1 MKAWNVAE
9 MELERHHPRVLGSED
24 EGRVIVLHLPAGET
38 MQEHQVHERAW
49 LIVAAGAIEIDDADG
64 ETVGGGP
71 GLLAE
76 FDPNER
82 RRDPRDRGLPPRPR
96 ALALARRRAP
106 EPRGGSRTQPQQR
119 RAGRARSPGS

>member
-9 MELERHHPRVLGSED
+9 MELERNHPRVLGSEE
-24 EGRVIVLHLPAGET
+24 EGRVIVLRLPKGET

-49 LIVAAGAIEIDDADG
+49 MIVAAGAIEIDDSDG

-82 RRDPRDRGLPPRPR
+82 RRIR
-96 ALALARRRAP
+96 ATEDSRLVLVLSPWPGEGHPSKREAQ
-106 EPRGGSRTQPQQR
+106 GSSAEQHP
-119 RAGRARSPGS
+119 

>member
-24 EGRVIVLHLPAGET
+24 EGRVIVLKLPAGET

-49 LIVAAGAIEIDDADG
+49 LMVADGAIEIDDAEG

-76 FDPNER
+76 FDPKER
-82 RRDPRDRGLPPRPR
+82 RRIRATEDARLVLVLSPWPGDGHPSRRGR
-96 ALALARRRAP
+96 
-106 EPRGGSRTQPQQR
+106 Q
-119 RAGRARSPGS
+119 

>member
-49 LIVAAGAIEIDDADG
+49 LIVAHLAVGTLLWVALVDFAFRLSSVPEAAPAARRSGVDAGA
-64 ETVGGGP
+64 
-71 GLLAE
+71 
-76 FDPNER
+76 
-82 RRDPRDRGLPPRPR
+82 
-96 ALALARRRAP
+96 
-106 EPRGGSRTQPQQR
+106 PRGAVPG
-119 RAGRARSPGS
+119 RAG